1 MAKKQ
6 TPDTG
11 LRDLKQDL
19 KDKKPGRLYFFYGEE
34 TFLLSYH
41 LERLKKLILDP
52 VTESFNFHRF
62 NEENWSLTEFAD
74 ALEMLPMMAERTM
87 IQVDDVDPF
96 KLPEEERNRLAD
108 LFRDLSDTCTVVFTY
123 LTAAW
128 KPDKRMKKLWEAMS
142 DSGTVVE
149 FARQEQKDL
158 VPWVS
163 RHFAAHDKQISQE
176 DCVYLIE
183 ITGGTMTALNG
194 EIEKICA
201 FSGAPRICRAD
212 IDAVTEPVLDAVVFQ
227 MTDMLCGGN
236 YRGALEKLNQL
247 FKMQQ
252 EPIPIL
258 GAVGSSFRRLTAAKV
273 FQDRGKTPYDLQQF
287 LGIWEK
293 AARQAMS
300 AARNL
305 SSDFLQ
311 RASELIVQ
319 TDYRMKTSFDDP
331 ERLLEMML
339 LTLAQEAK
347 HG

>member
-6 TPDTG
+6 APDTG

-19 KDKKPGRLYFFYGEE
+19 KNKKPGRLYFFYGEE
-34 TFLLSYH
+34 TFLLSYY
-41 LERLKKLILDP
+41 LDKLKKLILDP

-62 NEENWSLTEFAD
+62 NEENWSITEFSD
-74 ALEMLPMMAERTM
+74 AQEMLPMMAERTM
-87 IQVDDVDPF
+87 IQVDGVDPF
-96 KLPEEERNRLAD
+96 KLPEEDRNRLAV
-108 LFRDLSDTCTVVFTY
+108 LFRELPDSCTVIFTF
-123 LTAAW
+123 LATEW

-142 DSGTVVE
+142 DTGSMVE

-158 VPWVS
+158 LPWVA
-163 RHFAAHDKQISQE
+163 RHFAAHEKRISQE
-176 DCVYLIE
+176 DCLYLIE

-201 FSGAPRICRAD
+201 FSGAPAICRAD

-227 MTDMLCGGN
+227 MTDMLCAGN
-236 YRGALEKLNQL
+236 YSGALEKLNQL

-258 GAVGSSFRRLTAAKV
+258 GAIGSSFRRLTAAKI
-273 FQDRGKTPYDLQQF
+273 FLDRGKTPYDLQQF
-287 LGIWEK
+287 LGIWDK
-293 AARQAMS
+293 AARQAMT

-305 SSDFLQ
+305 PASFLQ
-311 RASELIVQ
+311 HASELIVQ